1 MQLQEMAREY
11 RSNTALLELRLKQ
24 LQTARRHAGRNEVR
38 YRLKQRINCLQA
50 MINENRKTAF
60 VLEHYYDKGGNAH
73 ENRKAV

>member
-1 MQLQEMAREY
+1 MQMREMAKEY
-11 RSNTALLELRLKQ
+11 RANTALLELRLKQ
-24 LQTARRHAGRNEVR
+24 LQVARRHAEHSEVK

-60 VLEHYYDKGGNAH
+60 VLEHYYDRGGEQH

>member
-24 LQTARRHAGRNEVR
+24 LQTARRHAGQNEVR
-38 YRLKQRINCLQA
+38 YRLKSRINCLQA

>member
-24 LQTARRHAGRNEVR
+24 LQTAKRCTEQNEVR
-38 YRLKQRINCLQA
+38 YRLKQRINCLQTI
-50 MINENRKTAF
+50 INENRKTAF
-60 VLEHYYDKGGNAH
+60 VLEHYYDKGGYAH

>member
-24 LQTARRHAGRNEVR
+24 LQTAQRHTEQNEVR
-38 YRLKQRINCLQA
+38 YRLKQRINCLQ
-50 MINENRKTAF
+50 MIINENRKTAF

>member
-24 LQTARRHAGRNEVR
+24 LQTARRRAEQNEVQ
-38 YRLKQRINCLQA
+38 YRLKQRINCLQTI
-50 MINENRKTAF
+50 INENRKTAF

>member
-11 RSNTALLELRLKQ
+11 RFNTALLELRLKQ
-24 LQTARRHAGRNEVR
+24 LQTARRHASQNEVR

>member
-24 LQTARRHAGRNEVR
+24 LQTARRHAGQNEVR

-50 MINENRKTAF
+50 MINENRKTTF
-60 VLEHYYDKGGNAH
+60 VLEHYHDKGGSAH
-73 ENRKAV
+73 ENRKIV